1 MKIDNDFELPVEC
14 TFDDSFNTSTDANI
28 STSNV
33 FASGSQG
40 HGNFAFDTAFYI
52 DETFTTKSE
61 ESDIII
67 PGEKVF
73 YGIKSSKA
81 IQGVSFYVD
90 QCSVSDDFGNS
101 FSIVEES
108 CGATSINTKIYNF
121 LSEDLLTLQY
131 TAFLF
136 NSKYFKKKI
145 LGWFVYFSL

>member
-1 MKIDNDFELPVEC
+1 MSVEC
-14 TFDDSFNTSTDANI
+14 AFDNSLNTTTDANI

-81 IQGVSFYVD
+81 IEGVSFYVD
-90 QCSVSDDFGNS
+90 QCTVSDDFGNS

-121 LSEDLLTLQY
+121 LSEDLITLQY

-136 NSKYFKKKI
+136 NSKYCKKKFLDGLLFFFRCQI
-145 LGWFVYFSL
+145 